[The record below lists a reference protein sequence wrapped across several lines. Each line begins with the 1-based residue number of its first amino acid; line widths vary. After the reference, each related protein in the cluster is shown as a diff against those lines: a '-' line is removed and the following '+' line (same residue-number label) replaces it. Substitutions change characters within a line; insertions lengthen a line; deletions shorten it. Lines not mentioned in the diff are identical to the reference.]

1 MTFFKKIKK
10 NHKTVFIIFGL
21 LNTTIIKII
30 MWFMKTTNLWIVI
43 SYYKC
48 YIFIALL
55 VYKPQ
60 YHIDIVGITLL
71 YFVFS
76 LFLLKFGTSVLYLEL
91 FYLNNY
97 VWIIRYNNFA
107 NAWKISYYIL
117 KIIILGFVI
126 VWTL

>member
-1 MTFFKKIKK
+1 MTFKKKK

-21 LNTTIIKII
+21 LNTTIITII

-55 VYKPQ
+55 VYSYKPH
-60 YHIDIVGITLL
+60 YHIDIVGITLYL
-71 YFVFS
+71 VFS
-76 LFLLKFGTSVLYLEL
+76 LFLSKFGTSVLYLEL
-91 FYLNNY
+91 FYLKNY
-97 VWIIRYNNFA
+97 VWTIRYNNFA